1 MKKTINNNKKNF
13 KKNYTKK
20 RNNEQTNLKKF
31 YSKEKKYLE
40 YNKKIAKLFFRTKD
54 ESKIEEENNR
64 FINTVKK
71 EQIDLYL
78 HLVNDL
84 IEILKKD
91 KDLKNYEEYFLSIC
105 NNQKMKEI

>member
-1 MKKTINNNKKNF
+1 M
-13 KKNYTKK
+13 
-20 RNNEQTNLKKF
+20 KKF

-78 HLVNDL
+78 YLVNNFNRN
-84 IEILKKD
+84 IEKRQRF
-91 KDLKNYEEYFLSIC
+91 KNYEEFYYT
-105 NNQKMKEI
+105 N